1 MAGQSIRTAEN
12 LSKLTKLTGTTLSL
26 GASRI
31 NIGALQWVTST
42 LTLNTA
48 VVGLGGV
55 DATLAVS
62 SLYYCYAVVSSGTAY
77 LIASLSA
84 TAPTGYAQCRMV
96 GAFYSNAS
104 SQIND
109 AIPLKQG
116 AIVTEW
122 QNFTANFAGQTGGTK
137 TGKWRRIG
145 DSMEI
150 EATVVSPSA
159 WGVYQNLTMP
169 AGYTINIAS
178 LTTGVTVVGTAIT
191 RVANSSFV
199 YPGVAVVASS
209 TTIQPGGGGS
219 QVDFWAA
226 SISSPS
232 AYTSNQGST
241 SIHATV
247 PIVEWAGSVVSWP
260 VV

>member
-1 MAGQSIRTAEN
+1 
-12 LSKLTKLTGTTLSL
+12 
-26 GASRI
+26 
-31 NIGALQWVTST
+31 
-42 LTLNTA
+42 
-48 VVGLGGV
+48 
-55 DATLAVS
+55 
-62 SLYYCYAVVSSGTAY
+62 
-77 LIASLSA
+77 
-84 TAPTGYAQCRMV
+84 
-96 GAFYSNAS
+96 
-104 SQIND
+104 
-109 AIPLKQG
+109 
-116 AIVTEW
+116 
-122 QNFTANFAGQTGGTK
+122 
-137 TGKWRRIG
+137 
-145 DSMEI
+145 
-150 EATVVSPSA
+150 
-159 WGVYQNLTMP
+159 MP
-169 AGYTINIAS
+169 AGYTINTAS

-226 SISSPS
+226 SISSPA